1 MAEETEKTGQTE
13 QTEQVPNPIKW
24 TLHESHP
31 DLVETV
37 RARLSEVIDPE
48 IGMSIIQLGLVRDVS
63 IENGIAHLKMIL
75 TTPFCPYGPAMIE
88 MTRKKAEEAL
98 ERPVTVEL
106 GMEMWDFSMMEEGAM
121 PEWGMW

>member
-1 MAEETEKTGQTE
+1 MTQGNSPHNRPVWDIE
-13 QTEQVPNPIKW
+13 N
-24 TLHESHP
+24 SHP
-31 DLVETV
+31 EMVEHVKTKL
-37 RARLSEVIDPE
+37 REVVDPE
-48 IGMSIIQLGLVRDVS
+48 IGLDIIALGLVRNITIQDG
-63 IENGIAHLKMIL
+63 NANLYMIL

-98 ERPVTVEL
+98 ERPVSIEL